1 VKTFIRIF
9 PLFLPLVASSCGQP
23 SPPAAA
29 PPVAAS
35 AVPMP
40 PASAT
45 VPTLVSDPK
54 APPKNPWFE
63 NRGGMWMPSQ
73 MAGHAEMLKKLGL
86 TIDPALLSDPLS
98 PLLSSVISLGGCSA
112 SFVSPDGL
120 VITNHHCA
128 TGALQLNSTAKAN
141 LLKDGYMAPTRAA
154 EKSNGPSA
162 RAFVTRKVTN
172 VTNDFQKA
180 LASKTSDLQM
190 ANAIEGVEKS
200 IVAACEKGRPGIK
213 CSVARFYN
221 GAEFYLI
228 EQLEIRDLRL
238 VYAPAAGIGNYG
250 GEIDNWR
257 WPRHTGDFT
266 FFRAYVGK
274 DGNPADYSPE
284 NVPYRPQHHLKIAT
298 TPLAEGDLVM
308 VAGYPGRTQL
318 LRTLAEAEQ
327 TVSWLYPRRV
337 KMAEEYLAMLKEVGD
352 RDGDVAV
359 RATPFVRRFG
369 NGLTNTKGQ
378 LEGLIQGGLLAEKKA
393 DEDQLRAFIAKTPQ
407 NKLKFGTAIDDIKK
421 AVDENAKYREADA
434 SLRGEIL
441 MPKLMSAA
449 NTIVRMAEELPKN
462 DSDRDPEFQERKWP
476 DLKNAME
483 TIDKQYHV
491 DLDKALLRLALERA
505 LRAPEAERTKAVEII
520 CGPNPTKQS
529 IAKAVDELY
538 GTSSF
543 HVTAN
548 RIEYLMKASPAVFKK
563 LNDPIINLMIKLRP
577 ILRESEEREKA
588 FTAKLAQITPRY
600 IAALRAFRG
609 TEIAPDANST
619 LRLTYG
625 VVRGYTPKNGA
636 PLASFT
642 HLDGMLA
649 KNTGK
654 DPFVVPPRLLQAVK
668 EGKLGGYTEHT
679 MPVDYVSTLHITGGN
694 SGSATLNANG
704 ELVGLAFDGNYES
717 VASDWLYVPSV
728 TRSIHVDIRYVLWLL
743 ANVDG
748 GAHLLA
754 EMGVAK

>member
-1 VKTFIRIF
+1 
-9 PLFLPLVASSCGQP
+9 
-23 SPPAAA
+23 
-29 PPVAAS
+29 
-35 AVPMP
+35 MP
-40 PASAT
+40 
-45 VPTLVSDPK
+45 
-54 APPKNPWFE
+54 N
-63 NRGGMWMPSQ
+63 Q

-98 PLLSSVISLGGCSA
+98 PLLASVISLGGCSA

-128 TGALQLNSTAKAN
+128 TGALQLNSTPAAN
-141 LLKDGYMAPTRAA
+141 LLKDGFMAATRAA

-172 VTNDFQKA
+172 VTADFQKA
-180 LASKTSDLQM
+180 ITQKGASDLKI
-190 ANAIEGVEKS
+190 ANAIEAVEKS
-200 IVAACEKGRPGIK
+200 ITAACEKGKPGIK

-228 EQLEIRDLRL
+228 EQLEIRDMRL

-274 DGNPADYSPE
+274 DGNPADYSPD
-284 NVPYRPQHHLKIAT
+284 NVPYHPQHHLKIAT
-298 TPLAEGDLVM
+298 TPLGDGDFVM

-318 LRTLAEAEQ
+318 LRTHAEAEQ

-337 KMAEEYLAMLKEVGD
+337 KMAEEYLALLKEIGD
-352 RDGDVAV
+352 KNADVAV
-359 RATPFVRRFG
+359 KANPLVRRFG

-378 LEGLIQGGLLAEKKA
+378 LEGLLQGGLLAEKKS
-393 DEDQLRAFIAKTPQ
+393 DEDQLQAFINKTAENKAKY
-407 NKLKFGTAIDDIKK
+407 GTAIDDIKK
-421 AVDENAKYREADA
+421 AVGENAKYREADA
-434 SLRGEIL
+434 ALRGEIL

-449 NTIVRMAEELPKN
+449 NIIVRMAEERPK
-462 DSDRDPEFQERKWP
+462 SDAARDPEFQERKWP
-476 DLKNAME
+476 DLKNNLE
-483 TIDKQYHV
+483 TIEKQYNV

-505 LRAPEAERTKAVEII
+505 LRTPEAERTKALTIL
-520 CGPNPTKQS
+520 CGPNPTKES
-529 IAKAVDELY
+529 IAKAVDTLY
-538 GTSSF
+538 ATTSLQQTS
-543 HVTAN
+543 N
-548 RIEYLMKASPAVFKK
+548 RLEFFAKGSPAAFRA
-563 LNDPIINLMIKLRP
+563 LNDPLLNAMVKLRP
-577 ILRESEEREKA
+577 LLRESEEREKA
-588 FTAKLAQITPRY
+588 FGAKIAQITPRY

-609 TEIAPDANST
+609 ADIPPDANST
-619 LRLTYG
+619 LRLSYG
-625 VVRGYTPKNGA
+625 VVRGYTPKNGT
-636 PLASFT
+636 PLPPFT
-642 HLDGMLA
+642 HLDEMLV

-654 DPFVVPPRLLQAVK
+654 DPFIVPERLLKAVK
-668 EGKLGGYTEHT
+668 DKKLGGYTENT
-679 MPVDYVSTLHITGGN
+679 MPIDYVSTLHITGGN

-743 ANVDG
+743 GNVDG
-748 GAHLLA
+748 GAHLLT
-754 EMGVAK
+754 EMGVAR